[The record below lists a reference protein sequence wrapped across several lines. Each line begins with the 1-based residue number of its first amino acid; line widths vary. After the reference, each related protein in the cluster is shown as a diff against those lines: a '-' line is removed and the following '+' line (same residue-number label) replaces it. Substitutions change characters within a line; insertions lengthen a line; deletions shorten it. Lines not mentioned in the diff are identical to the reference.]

1 MMNMIA
7 PPGAAGP
14 WRAATDRGS
23 EPAPVSPEFVEQVM
37 LLVSELVTN
46 GVGHGNRPGGAS
58 MELSLG
64 VEPHGI
70 RLKMHD
76 PEPSFEATRPGSVWF
91 ETVRSRP
98 ECQGSR
104 PSEEQTAR
112 MELVGLRRRG
122 RDGGP
127 TAHTEPSVW

>member
-46 GVGHGNRPGGAS
+46 GVGHGNGPAGAS
-58 MELSLG
+58 VEVSLG
-64 VEPHGI
+64 VEPCGI
-70 RLKMHD
+70 RLTVGD
-76 PEPSFEATRPGSVWF
+76 PGPSGSVWF
-91 ETVRSRP
+91 ETARSAVAAEDR
-98 ECQGSR
+98 S
-104 PSEEQTAR
+104 S
-112 MELVGLRRRG
+112 
-122 RDGGP
+122 
-127 TAHTEPSVW
+127 